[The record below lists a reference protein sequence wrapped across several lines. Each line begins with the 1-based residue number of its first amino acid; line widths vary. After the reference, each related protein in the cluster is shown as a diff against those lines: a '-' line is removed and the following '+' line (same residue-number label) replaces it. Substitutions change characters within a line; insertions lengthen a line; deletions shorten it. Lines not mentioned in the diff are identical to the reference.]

1 MILLLPSR
9 HTDDTQALWR
19 AAIARGLDVRRVQGL
34 RVDPNLPLRNLHV
47 YVDGLTADVLRNE
60 LQIELVEPP
69 YVVDGV
75 VALPYV
81 VDDEDPWVVDGDDVL
96 APTDVLLLIAVPGVL
111 APAEA

>member
-1 MILLLPSR
+1 M
-9 HTDDTQALWR
+9 ALMVR
-19 AAIARGLDVRRVQGL
+19 VSDVEDV
-34 RVDPNLPLRNLHV
+34 PAF
-47 YVDGLTADVLRNE
+47 ADVLRSRAAV
-60 LQIELVEPP
+60 LPAADAEPP

-81 VDDEDPWVVDGDDVL
+81 VDDEDPWVVEGDDVL